1 MIAAMSPIEPVDLQ
15 ATTSAVLNALGAVLC
30 TIGFQAAVHG
40 LFVACVILVFA
51 FVALRRQSKT
61 ARPLFVVAKKIS
73 IFCVLLGLP
82 GSISLVTAG
91 HLPQVNQLE
100 LNSFGLIGFW
110 ALVTAH
116 LCMEEM
122 NFEWFETKD
131 QPSESTDAV

>member
-1 MIAAMSPIEPVDLQ
+1 MIRAMSPDETFDLG
-15 ATTSAVLNALGAVLC
+15 ATAMTVFNALRAVVC

-40 LFVACVILVFA
+40 LC
-51 FVALRRQSKT
+51 VALVIGASAVVSMQRRGKWAQ
-61 ARPLFVVAKKIS
+61 PLFAVFKKMT
-73 IFCVLLGLP
+73 IFCMVLGLP
-82 GSISLVTAG
+82 GAIALLTTG

-122 NFEWFETKD
+122 NFQFF
-131 QPSESTDAV
+131 DAK